1 MFIFHSVRAWVHEWG
16 SDYILNAD
24 GQLSL
29 EVVEVLC
36 QLIAVV
42 IVGEEALEK
51 GQQLQ
56 GPGTGAGAGW
66 GTEKKSENKA

>member
-1 MFIFHSVRAWVHEWG
+1 MHEWG

-51 GQQLQ
+51 GQQLH
-56 GPGTGAGAGW
+56 GPEAGAGAG
-66 GTEKKSENKA
+66 